1 MKYYIDKI
9 AAVHSIIAKNQAMLN
24 VAEKRYNSLS
34 GRETLFFDKKEMLEN
49 IEKRRAI
56 DLRLRNYLKKL
67 TIQLSETAER
77 VERARIMER
86 NVFRMIER
94 NEECDSEIME
104 LCKFCA

>member
-1 MKYYIDKI
+1 MTKTDLFNKVQRDYFNGASYFTMMKKYGLTKWQLTRIIDK
-9 AAVHSIIAKNQAMLN
+9 V
-24 VAEKRYNSLS
+24 
-34 GRETLFFDKKEMLEN
+34 
-49 IEKRRAI
+49 IEKFPP
-56 DLRLRNYLKKL
+56 D
-67 TIQLSETAER
+67 ETAER